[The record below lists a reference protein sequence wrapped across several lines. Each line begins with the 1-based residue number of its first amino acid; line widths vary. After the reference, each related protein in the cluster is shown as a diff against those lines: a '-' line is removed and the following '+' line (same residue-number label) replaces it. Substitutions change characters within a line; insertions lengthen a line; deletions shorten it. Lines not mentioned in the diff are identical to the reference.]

1 MSQVMSRTAQ
11 QMEPIPWDSTPCS
24 TQTTPA
30 RASLRGRVVK
40 GILHAIFTGQLIGG
54 DRLVEEE
61 LGVKFG
67 VSRTPVRE
75 GLSELA
81 AIGVIRLKPNHGAMV
96 CPFGQTQLR
105 EIYQVRRLL
114 EAEATRLAAH
124 HIDRIALA
132 DIRSRMTEL
141 LDADDRGPGWS
152 EAALVQDQ
160 RLHELI
166 ARDSGSGRLAE
177 EIQGYWT
184 LARSIG
190 EAVGNA
196 AHTQDCALVEHMT
209 IIEHLLNHRPDEAA
223 RAMAAHIDSRAAAA
237 LDSLSPRL
245 QAAAPRAVVTHT

>member
-1 MSQVMSRTAQ
+1 MSQVMSRAGQ
-11 QMEPIPWDSTPCS
+11 QMQPVPWESASPCGPNS
-24 TQTTPA
+24 SPKNA
-30 RASLRGRVVK
+30 LRGRVVK
-40 GILHAIFTGQLIGG
+40 GILHAIFTGEIGGG

-61 LGVKFG
+61 LGLKFG

-75 GLSELA
+75 ALSELA

-96 CPFGQTQLR
+96 CPFGPTQLR
-105 EIYQVRRLL
+105 EIYQIRRLL

-124 HIDRIALA
+124 HVDRATLI
-132 DIRSRMTEL
+132 DIRDKMKAL
-141 LDADDRGPGWS
+141 LDSTDRGPAWS
-152 EAALVQDQ
+152 EAALAQDQ

-166 ARDSGSGRLAE
+166 ARDSGSQRLAE

-196 AHTQDCALVEHMT
+196 AHTQDCALVEHT
-209 IIEHLLNHRPDEAA
+209 AIIEHLLEHRPDQAA
-223 RAMAAHIDSRAAAA
+223 RLMAAHIDGRAAAA

-245 QAAAPRAVVTHT
+245 R